1 MHGFEQLPKEHEGGF
16 KSNIPKKSR
25 ASYDSFWCDL
35 DMTFPERSAVQCS
48 EAMAYI
54 IYEASQ
60 AGESLES
67 TQDGNKAAAA
77 SKLRMIH
84 LG

>member
-1 MHGFEQLPKEHEGGF
+1 
-16 KSNIPKKSR
+16 
-25 ASYDSFWCDL
+25 
-35 DMTFPERSAVQCS
+35 MTFPERTTVQCG